1 MEKTEF
7 KKEIKIEN
15 EAFKERFQFI
25 LSVNDNIICQR
36 YFKINGFNNDSLES
50 VELKYTL
57 DECVQMIQEDLES
70 KSRVFQWYTRDEPVK
85 LTGFENPNEE
95 THFNYPSDIVDSYTD
110 NERLQP
116 YEVTFKFAFL
126 VDEKSVYERIWDGTN
141 YPKYVRN
148 GVDLSNSD
156 VLYRDKEPLSL
167 HFSVAIVRH
176 MTIGKTDLNY
186 HIIRKIC
193 DVTSSYNNEIEY
205 TKHEDYGKV
214 KIPYNTRNR
223 KWINN
228 WNTATRQK
236 TNEYFGRL
244 YPSPKQL
251 EYIDKY
257 L

>member
-1 MEKTEF
+1 MEKTENR
-7 KKEIKIEN
+7 KELKMEN

-36 YFKINGFNNDSLES
+36 YFKINGFNNESLES

-57 DECVQMIQEDLES
+57 DECVDMIKEDLVS
-70 KSRVFQWYTRDEPVK
+70 KSRVFQWYTREEPVK
-85 LTGFENPNEE
+85 LTGFVNPSE
-95 THFNYPSDIVDSYTD
+95 TTQFSYPPNVFDTYTD
-110 NERLQP
+110 NEKLEP

-126 VDEKSVYERIWDGTN
+126 VDEKSVYERIWDGTI

-193 DVTSSYNNEIEY
+193 DVTSSHNGEVEY

-223 KWINN
+223 KWING

-244 YPSPKQL
+244 YPSSKQI
-251 EYIDKY
+251 EYINKN

>member
-1 MEKTEF
+1 MEKN
-7 KKEIKIEN
+7 EIKRELKMEN

-57 DECVQMIQEDLES
+57 DKCVQMIKNDLES

-85 LTGFENPNEE
+85 LTGFENKEE
-95 THFNYPSDIVDSYTD
+95 STYFEYPKDMWDSYTD
-110 NERLQP
+110 NERLKP

-126 VDEKSVYERIWDGTN
+126 VDEKSVYEYIWDGTN

-156 VLYRDKEPLSL
+156 ILYKDKEPLSL
-167 HFSVAIVRH
+167 HFSIAIVRH

-193 DVTSSYNNEIEY
+193 DVTSHYNNEIEY
-205 TKHEDYGKV
+205 TRHDDYGKN
-214 KIPYNTRNR
+214 KIPFNIKNR
-223 KWINN
+223 KWING
-228 WNTATRQK
+228 WNTVTRQK

-244 YPSPKQL
+244 YPSQKQL

>member
-1 MEKTEF
+1 MDKTEV
-7 KKEIKIEN
+7 KRELKIEN

-36 YFKINGFNNDSLES
+36 YFKINGFNPESLES

-57 DECVQMIQEDLES
+57 DECVKMIQDDLVS
-70 KSRVFQWYTRDEPVK
+70 KSRVFQWYTRNEPVK
-85 LTGFENPNEE
+85 LTGFVNKDEENYFE
-95 THFNYPSDIVDSYTD
+95 YPSDLMDSYAD
-110 NERLQP
+110 NEKLNP
-116 YEVTFKFAFL
+116 YEVTFRFMFL
-126 VDEKSVYERIWDGTN
+126 VDERNVYERIWDGTV

-156 VLYRDKEPLSL
+156 ILYKDKEPLSL
-167 HFSVAIVRH
+167 QFSISIVRH

-193 DVTSSYNNEIEY
+193 DVTSSFNNEIEY

-223 KWINN
+223 KWING
-228 WNTATRQK
+228 WNSATRQK
-236 TNEYFGRL
+236 TNEYFGRM
-244 YPSPKQL
+244 YPSPKQI
-251 EYIDKY
+251 EYINKN